1 MLRFVFEIH
10 AARSLTSFNS
20 AFGLLRSI
28 CRNEDKGR
36 GGSRD
41 G

>member
-28 CRNEDKGR
+28 CRDEVGREMDKIR
-36 GGSRD
+36 
-41 G
+41 